1 MTRNSNSAGPVSQE
15 AFDTLISCML
25 QDDARTR
32 FEAADAAEKASR
44 TQPSLLVAHRE
55 MLLGAWLETGQTGMR
70 WHLLQMLPRLE
81 LTSAERCRVFEVACQ
96 WLEDNSRIVAAEALT
111 AMFALSLAEE
121 EMRDHALQTARR
133 LLASPSAA
141 LRARARKM
149 LAL

>member
-1 MTRNSNSAGPVSQE
+1 
-15 AFDTLISCML
+15 ML

-44 TQPSLLVAHRE
+44 TQPDLLATHRE
-55 MLLGAWLETGQTGMR
+55 ILLGALLETGQAGMR

-81 LTSAERCRVFEVACQ
+81 LTSAERCRVFEVACR

-121 EMRDHALQTARR
+121 QMRDYAMQTARR

-149 LAL
+149 LAF